1 MVRQRSAKPRTAVR
15 VRSAPQKTNNIKGVN
30 VADTTDLYK
39 GGYMRYEGN
48 ICLITDVE
56 FRKPGKGG
64 AFYKVKMRD
73 IDSGK
78 QKEHTYNS
86 GSSIEMVRIEKRP
99 YQFLYIEGDNYVFMS
114 NETYEQIPLDKKML
128 GDQIKYL
135 KESEICQLAFE
146 GDTVLSAEIPQHIN
160 LEVTMTEPGF
170 KGDSTSNTLKP
181 ATLETGAEIQVPLF
195 VNQGDMIKVD
205 TSTDSYMERVK

>member
-1 MVRQRSAKPRTAVR
+1 M
-15 VRSAPQKTNNIKGVN
+15 
-30 VADTTDLYK
+30 ADTTDLYK

-48 ICLITDVE
+48 ICQITDVE

-99 YQFLYIEGDNYVFMS
+99 YEFLYIDGEDYVFM
-114 NETYEQIPLDKKML
+114 NNDTFEQIPLNKSML
-128 GDQIKYL
+128 GTQVKYL
-135 KESEICQLAFE
+135 KENVTCQLAFE
-146 GDTVLSAEIPQHIN
+146 GEKVLSAEMPQHVN

-181 ATLETGAEIQVPLF
+181 ATVETGAEIQVPLF
-195 VNQGDMIKVD
+195 VNQGDMIKID
-205 TSTDSYMERVK
+205 TTTDSYIERVK